1 MQPPADEA
9 LRAAPAPAALR
20 LAARILDVLP
30 ALLLFGVIYVTS
42 LDRLGDV
49 DGCEQ
54 LPSDRCEIVA
64 VERTRDDVGA
74 EQLVYVLESGRV
86 VPADQDTISIA
97 GSTLL
102 VDPPSAAAYVPSFV
116 YALLAFGLLPG
127 RTGWTPGR
135 FLLRLRIVGPDGHPL
150 GWASTLRTWALPDG
164 AIALTA
170 LVALRAG
177 APWPVG
183 IAVVLIVMPMTGW
196 VLDKATRTTRL
207 VTVRADAAWDRI
219 RRPEPE
225 VPTWDDPVWQ
235 DDEAWEEPVD
245 APDEDVDDMVT
256 GADPLDPR
264 WDVDRQAYIAWDPDL
279 AAWRQWDGELNAWGP
294 LAD

>member
-1 MQPPADEA
+1 MRSPADDA
-9 LRAAPAPAALR
+9 PGATPAPAALR
-20 LAARILDVLP
+20 LAARIIDVLP
-30 ALLLFGVIYVTS
+30 ALLLFGLIYVTS

-64 VERTRDDVGA
+64 VERTRDDVGG
-74 EQLVYVLESGRV
+74 EQLVYVLRSGRV
-86 VPADQDTISIA
+86 VPADQDTIAVA

-102 VDPPSAAAYVPSFV
+102 VDPPSAASYVPSFV
-116 YALLAFGLLPG
+116 YALLALGLLPG

-135 FLLRLRIVGPDGHPL
+135 FLLRLRIVGADGRRHGPT
-150 GWASTLRTWALPDG
+150 SSLRTWALPDG

-183 IAVVLIVMPMTGW
+183 IAVVLTVVPMTGW
-196 VLDKATRTTRL
+196 ILDKVTRTTRI
-207 VTVRADAAWDRI
+207 VTVRADASWDRT

-235 DDEAWEEPVD
+235 DDEAWD
-245 APDEDVDDMVT
+245 APADADVPD
-256 GADPLDPR
+256 GATDPDPLDPR

-279 AAWRQWDGELNAWGP
+279 VAWRQWDDELQSWGP
-294 LAD
+294 LRD